1 MNRRQR
7 IVVIGAG
14 FGGLSFIK
22 KIDKTRYDV
31 VLVDRNN
38 YHSFPPLF
46 YQIASG
52 GLGTDV
58 PVLHPDPY
66 RFPFVANCGLE
77 KCAHVA
83 SATAKS

>member
-38 YHSFPPLF
+38 YHRSHSPL
-46 YQIASG
+46 
-52 GLGTDV
+52 
-58 PVLHPDPY
+58 
-66 RFPFVANCGLE
+66 RFSKFNAR
-77 KCAHVA
+77 
-83 SATAKS
+83 